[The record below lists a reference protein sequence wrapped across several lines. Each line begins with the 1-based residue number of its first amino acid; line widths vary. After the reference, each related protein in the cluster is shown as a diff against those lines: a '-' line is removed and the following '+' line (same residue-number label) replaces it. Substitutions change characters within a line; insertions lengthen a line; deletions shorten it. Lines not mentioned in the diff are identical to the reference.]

1 MIIIVNSF
9 FVIKMP
15 QNNQDMKMK
24 IHKIYAYRLI
34 EFSNKLNELH
44 VILIIMLSSK
54 ETPLGS

>member
-15 QNNQDMKMK
+15 QNSQDMKIK
-24 IHKIYAYRLI
+24 THKIYTYRLI

-44 VILIIMLSSK
+44 VILILCKAS
-54 ETPLGS
+54 